1 MPTITIAR
9 SHEQLTPSP
18 EKKALLFDWDGTLFH
33 NHHFNYEVMR
43 AALAD
48 WDVPITEAW
57 FMENSGYSA
66 KAMVEMA
73 LGEAGASVDALDV
86 LTRRDRY
93 ANDRVAE
100 VPASPAVM
108 RLLLTMRGERRI
120 AVVTGSNRSNI
131 QALLAHLDLEA
142 KLDAI
147 ITRDQIEHG
156 KPDPEGYRL
165 ALARLGVEPGEAV
178 VYEDSDTGVE
188 AAMAAGIDVIDV
200 RYLPAA

>member
-1 MPTITIAR
+1 MPTITIAH
-9 SHEQLTPSP
+9 SHEQLIPPP

-73 LGEAGASVDALDV
+73 LGEAGATVDALDV
-86 LTRRDRY
+86 LTRRDQH
-93 ANDRVAE
+93 ANDRVDD

-108 RLLLTMRGERRI
+108 RLLLSMSGDRRI

-131 QALLAHLDLEA
+131 QALLTHLDLEP

-147 ITRDQIEHG
+147 VTRDQIEHG

-165 ALARLGVEPGEAV
+165 ALARLGVEPEDAV

-200 RYLPAA
+200 RYLPAG

>member
-9 SHEQLTPSP
+9 SHEQLTPP
-18 EKKALLFDWDGTLFH
+18 PGKKALLFDWDGTLFH

-73 LGEAGASVDALDV
+73 LGAAGADVDALDV

-108 RLLLTMRGERRI
+108 RLLLSLSGERRI

-131 QALLAHLDLEA
+131 QALLAHLDLEV

-165 ALARLGVEPGEAV
+165 ALARLGVEPGEAM